1 MLIKQAHIA
10 GEEVFLQPEKSE
22 LPIEPQLLLADHS
35 ARARARL
42 RRELLQKELELLRAR
57 LDVIRAQAKDV
68 VRLGATWANASA
80 RAQLG
85 PYPWATF
92 AGIAVSSFLVTNAI
106 RKLPLGTVVATS
118 MPLIM
123 AAIERRRSHHG

>member
-1 MLIKQAHIA
+1 MLIKRADIA
-10 GEEVFLQPEKSE
+10 GEEGFLQPEKSE

-68 VRLGATWANASA
+68 VRLGAIWANASA